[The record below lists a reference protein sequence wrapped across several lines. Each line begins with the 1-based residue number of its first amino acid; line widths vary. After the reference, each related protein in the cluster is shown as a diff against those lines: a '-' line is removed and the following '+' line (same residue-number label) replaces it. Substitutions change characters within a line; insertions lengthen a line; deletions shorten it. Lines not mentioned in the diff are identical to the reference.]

1 MEQSKLDE
9 ILSEMDKMLGG
20 VRDPSPVN
28 EVDRARY
35 AVDVL
40 EGQARRIRQEV
51 IAPSSEWRDET

>member
-1 MEQSKLDE
+1 MDE